1 MRNPKITKIKT
12 PQHTATTKAH
22 THKQGMNDQ
31 QAKQLGNTKYLF
43 DQQGDA
49 PDTRYTP

>member
-12 PQHTATTKAH
+12 PQHTATTKLTH

-31 QAKQLGNTKYLF
+31 RTKQLGNTKYPF
-43 DQQGDA
+43 GQQGDA
-49 PDTRYTP
+49 PDIR